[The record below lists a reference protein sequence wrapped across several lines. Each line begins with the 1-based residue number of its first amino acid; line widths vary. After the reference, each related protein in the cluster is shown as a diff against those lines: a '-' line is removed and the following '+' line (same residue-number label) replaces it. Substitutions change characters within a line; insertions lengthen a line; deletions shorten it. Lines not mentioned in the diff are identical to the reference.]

1 VNGRLLPPA
10 ARRAWIEFVVR
21 PRLWQKCAMFLVAAP
36 SVYLLERAI
45 DRIVVM
51 RGQWAI
57 WWPINGIMVAALL
70 VARRRHWPWM
80 LAGFAVGLGASERL
94 YSPASF
100 YLVDPIS
107 NTLELLL
114 PAIVLPRFRSMD
126 RWLAQPGIAK
136 RFTLVAMLAAPTA
149 FALVAPSY
157 TPPVPG
163 CSYWFFAREYGAAD
177 MLGFAMFTPLL
188 LALLS
193 RETWELFRPVALP
206 KTIGLIGL
214 FNGVSWL
221 VFHQDIYQAAFVVYP
236 LVLAIGTELGLSGS
250 ILAIDSLAVIST
262 LATCAGEGPFGRQVV
277 SPVIGVMEL
286 RVFLGL
292 AVTMS
297 LPVAAA
303 RVRRLTTEAKLKRAW
318 ESMEALATRDGLTGV
333 ANRRQFDFVLDREW
347 RRAVRGRL
355 PVSLLMIDADRFKAY
370 NDNYGHLA
378 GDACLKAIASAVA
391 GAVRRPGDLLA
402 RYGGE
407 EFAVLL
413 PGTEEAGAAM
423 VAERARRAVHDL
435 ALAHYFNDEKRVTVS
450 IGLSS
455 LVPQEGMDQRTLID
469 RSDRALYEAK
479 HNGRNRVYRALDST
493 CVHVLPIPEAIAD
506 FTKSAASTRADLL
519 EDGIGVWNAPET
531 EA

>member
-1 VNGRLLPPA
+1 
-10 ARRAWIEFVVR
+10 
-21 PRLWQKCAMFLVAAP
+21 
-36 SVYLLERAI
+36 
-45 DRIVVM
+45 
-51 RGQWAI
+51 
-57 WWPINGIMVAALL
+57 
-70 VARRRHWPWM
+70 
-80 LAGFAVGLGASERL
+80 
-94 YSPASF
+94 
-100 YLVDPIS
+100 
-107 NTLELLL
+107 
-114 PAIVLPRFRSMD
+114 
-126 RWLAQPGIAK
+126 
-136 RFTLVAMLAAPTA
+136 
-149 FALVAPSY
+149 
-157 TPPVPG
+157 
-163 CSYWFFAREYGAAD
+163 
-177 MLGFAMFTPLL
+177 
-188 LALLS
+188 
-193 RETWELFRPVALP
+193 
-206 KTIGLIGL
+206 
-214 FNGVSWL
+214 
-221 VFHQDIYQAAFVVYP
+221 
-236 LVLAIGTELGLSGS
+236 
-250 ILAIDSLAVIST
+250 
-262 LATCAGEGPFGRQVV
+262 
-277 SPVIGVMEL
+277 
-286 RVFLGL
+286 
-292 AVTMS
+292 MS